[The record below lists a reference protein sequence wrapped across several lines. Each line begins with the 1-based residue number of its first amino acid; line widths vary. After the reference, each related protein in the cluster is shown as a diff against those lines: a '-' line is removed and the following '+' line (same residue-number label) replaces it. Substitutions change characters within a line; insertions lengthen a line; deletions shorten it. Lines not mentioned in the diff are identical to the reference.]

1 MNQLRVH
8 HLRTNLLISQIISR
22 QAPIWGI
29 SETQFSHS
37 VCKPSMPKKIPKTVP
52 ISTEFDLRFYRY
64 VKCIGKNR
72 KSFRFEYWNQH
83 FILSKYLS
91 RFEIH
96 NFNIWIHF
104 KKASRY
110 ADLGIPLKHWPM
122 AEPKASRNLFVTT
135 FQRFAPLKWQLVENY
150 AELKACVIT
159 VWDVMKRAI

>member
-37 VCKPSMPKKIPKTVP
+37 VCKPSMPKKNPKTVP

-83 FILSKYLS
+83 FILSENLS

-104 KKASRY
+104 KNASRY

-122 AEPKASRNLFVTT
+122 AESKVCNDFSTICSTEMTISWKLCR
-135 FQRFAPLKWQLVENY
+135 VEGLRHYRLRCNEKSY
-150 AELKACVIT
+150 L
-159 VWDVMKRAI
+159 R